1 MNRAT
6 VHPTTHT
13 TTHATSSSPQHIV
26 DAYMHLMKEYIDAFG
41 KFTAETSAVQYD
53 CMFYVGINI
62 INKVYEYMLMK
73 YGNVKNANYYGQK
86 SYVYFIEYMEQIH
99 EHGLALTI
107 NHNDA
112 ILFIYKKT
120 IFESSDNGTPSTND
134 TMGNIFSLQQNT
146 TILNIDE
153 CIATLQ
159 RTHSFMNCLL
169 HWDNI
174 HITTA
179 NRINI
184 CKHLL
189 PSLLKFTNHGDITR
203 EYLEYIRSITKMS
216 FTDYYEFLTEINKLF
231 EVTMLHHITDI
242 NDLLIEKFYLD
253 NGILRKKIEDNNMK
267 ELVYW
272 LYDPIIG

>member
-6 VHPTTHT
+6 THVTKQPTTLL
-13 TTHATSSSPQHIV
+13 PQHIV
-26 DAYMHLMKEYIDAFG
+26 DAYMHLMQEYIDAFG

-53 CMFYVGINI
+53 CMFYVGINV

-73 YGNVKNANYYGQK
+73 YSSVKNANYYAQK

-120 IFESSDNGTPSTND
+120 IFESNDNGTPSD
-134 TMGNIFSLQQNT
+134 TMGNIFSLQQT
-146 TILNIDE
+146 TLLLNMDE

-159 RTHSFMNCLL
+159 RTHSFMNCVL

-189 PSLLKFTNHGDITR
+189 PSLLKFTNHSDITR
-203 EYLEYIRSITKMS
+203 EYLEYIRSIKKMS
-216 FTDYYEFLTEINKLF
+216 FTSYYEFLAEINRMF
-231 EVTMLHHITDI
+231 EVTVLHDITDI
-242 NDLLIEKFYLD
+242 NELLIEKFYLD
-253 NGILRKKIEDNNMK
+253 NCILRKKIEDNNMK

>member
-1 MNRAT
+1 MNRVIANAT
-6 VHPTTHT
+6 MHDTHT
-13 TTHATSSSPQHIV
+13 SPQQIV
-26 DAYMHLMKEYIDAFG
+26 DAYMHLMQEYIDAFG

-73 YGNVKNANYYGQK
+73 YGNMKTANYYAQK

-99 EHGLALTI
+99 EHGLSLTI

-120 IFESSDNGTPSTND
+120 IFESNDNGSPTD
-134 TMGNIFSLQQNT
+134 TMGNIFSIQQIPMVGNM
-146 TILNIDE
+146 DE
-153 CIATLQ
+153 CIATLH
-159 RTHSFMNCLL
+159 RTHIFMNCLL

-189 PSLLKFTNHGDITR
+189 PSLLKFIQHSEITR
-203 EYLEYIRSITKMS
+203 GYLEYIRSITKMS
-216 FTDYYEFLTEINKLF
+216 FTDYYAFLIEINRMF
-231 EVTMLHHITDI
+231 EVTILDHITNI
-242 NDLLIEKFYLD
+242 NEILVEKFYQG
-253 NGILRKKIEDNNMK
+253 NEVLRKKIEDHNMK
-267 ELVYW
+267 DLVYW
-272 LYDPIIG
+272 LYDPMIG

>member
-6 VHPTTHT
+6 THVTKQPTTLL
-13 TTHATSSSPQHIV
+13 PQHIV
-26 DAYMHLMKEYIDAFG
+26 DAYMHLMQEYIDAFG

-73 YGNVKNANYYGQK
+73 YSNVKNANYYAQK

-120 IFESSDNGTPSTND
+120 IFESNDNGSPSTND
-134 TMGNIFSLQQNT
+134 TMGNIFSLQQT
-146 TILNIDE
+146 PTLLNMDE

-189 PSLLKFTNHGDITR
+189 PSLLKFTNHSDITR
-203 EYLEYIRSITKMS
+203 GYLEYIRSITKMS
-216 FTDYYEFLTEINKLF
+216 FTDYYEFLAEINRMF
-231 EVTMLHHITDI
+231 EVTMLHDITDI
-242 NDLLIEKFYLD
+242 NELLIEKFYLD
-253 NGILRKKIEDNNMK
+253 NCILRKKIEDKNMK